1 MTEELREYNRRMM
14 REWRARKRQDAAW
27 LAEHRRKECARVSAY
42 YAAHPEKRREHWLK
56 FTAKSGVDRRAKER
70 IRHAKKV
77 LARGGMYTPRFWMRK
92 PEWMPVGQAVGDV
105 RSAFLE
111 PNMTDEQRACA
122 RELAIERRAAR

>member
-1 MTEELREYNRRMM
+1 MTEELREYNRRKM

-56 FTAKSGVDRRAKER
+56 FTAKSGVERRAKER

-77 LARGGMYTPRFWMRK
+77 IARGGMYTPRFWARK

-105 RSAFLE
+105 RSAFFEL
-111 PNMTDEQRACA
+111 NMTVEQRASA
-122 RELAIERRAAR
+122 RELAIERRSAR

>member
-14 REWRARKRQDAAW
+14 RDWRARKRKDAKW

-56 FTAKSGVDRRAKER
+56 FTAKSGVERRVTER

-77 LARGGMYTPRFWMRK
+77 LARGVMYTPRFWMRK

-105 RSAFLE
+105 RSAFYEL
-111 PNMTDEQRACA
+111 NMTAEQRAYA